1 MVDFDIKNDKFSEL
15 PKTNDLCLKPALI
28 IKNKYLY
35 VLDSFERKKKFFEK
49 INLEKNEKI
58 SPKNYYFYKNQDLGI
73 CESDNNDSII
83 LGRGERTGLNT
94 IVYEIDINSLVKS
107 KGKDQTCK
115 FEDKAFYK
123 VNNNYCVN
131 IPISKAPKE
140 KSIIIYGYRF
150 KNS

>member
-94 IVYEIDINSLVKS
+94 IVYEIDINSLVK
-107 KGKDQTCK
+107 T
-115 FEDKAFYK
+115 
-123 VNNNYCVN
+123 
-131 IPISKAPKE
+131 KE
-140 KSIIIYGYRF
+140 KTKLANLTIKPFI
-150 KNS
+150 K